1 MEQNGSQFAIFVA
14 IITVVLLL
22 LLMLLFNLLLSSRNR
37 RLLHQSEVQQMQL
50 HFREEMNSIR
60 MDVAE
65 QTLKEVARD
74 LHDEVGQLLTFS
86 ILQIGNLR
94 KTPEEKQESM
104 MLEVQA
110 SVKDALD
117 SVRSISRG
125 LSPDIVNAIGLKAS
139 IEQLIDRATRRTGLP
154 IHFNWSENMKIIQS
168 STKVV
173 TFHMIRE
180 CLTNT
185 IRHAEAKNAWI
196 SFKEDGEMISMV
208 FEDDGKGFS
217 DDESRSTSM
226 GLISMK
232 QRAQLVKGNLVIAS
246 RNGGGSTITFTFPN
260 NQMEL

>member
-1 MEQNGSQFAIFVA
+1 
-14 IITVVLLL
+14 
-22 LLMLLFNLLLSSRNR
+22 LFNLLLSSRNR
-37 RLLHQSEVQQMQL
+37 RLRHQSELQQMQL

-94 KTPEEKQESM
+94 KTPEEKQEAM

-139 IEQLIDRATRRTGLP
+139 IEQLIDRAARRTGLP
-154 IHFNWSENMKIIQS
+154 IHFDWPGNLEILQS
-168 STKVV
+168 STRVV

-196 SFKEDGEMISMV
+196 GFKEEGEMVSMI
-208 FEDDGKGFS
+208 FEDDGKGFPK
-217 DDESRSTSM
+217 DELKVASM

-232 QRAQLVKGNLVIAS
+232 QRAQLVKGDLYIAD

-260 NQMEL
+260 NQKEL